1 MGFYTFLFLALLG
14 TGVGLFPIPED
25 IIVLSAGVGV
35 QQQVGNIFIIFAITF
50 MGILISDI
58 IIFLVGEKIGRR
70 IFEFK
75 FVSFFLPKDKVEKV
89 KGNDARDGG
98 ELETGNGIGQI
109 TFVICLK
116 IRCFLP
122 FVNILQAA
130 RTSIPPHSHYPDEHF
145 GVSSGSPQKMVLMD
159 WLQTIELADLTL
171 PIGRAVWEQADLFG
185 ELIEAFKSLFYEPVQ
200 GGYVQ

>member
-1 MGFYTFLFLALLG
+1 
-14 TGVGLFPIPED
+14 
-25 IIVLSAGVGV
+25 
-35 QQQVGNIFIIFAITF
+35 
-50 MGILISDI
+50 
-58 IIFLVGEKIGRR
+58 
-70 IFEFK
+70 
-75 FVSFFLPKDKVEKV
+75 VEKV
-89 KGNDARDGG
+89 KGNDARDGW

-171 PIGRAVWEQADLFG
+171 QRLSGAFGAPYRPLKSSLDPLGVPTDIPALKRVNLSHFLSGCWGKRETVSLDLPG
-185 ELIEAFKSLFYEPVQ
+185 PSIDL
-200 GGYVQ
+200 